1 MLRLAILYLE
11 FEFSANSNI
20 TTCRFSVWVLL
31 VAILFI
37 PNLCSM
43 IPQINLIDSCHSNL
57 SSLLLRA
64 PKYGGLSLRF
74 RKTRVIEYRCLW
86 TKAVMYYLFDTTLT
100 IMWVGTTKYNIVCI
114 SCTTKMMNF
123 VLNFSQF

>member
-1 MLRLAILYLE
+1 MRAYSGMLRLATLYLE

-64 PKYGGLSLRF
+64 PKYGGVSLRF

-86 TKAVMYYLFDTTLT
+86 TKAVIYYLFDTTLT
-100 IMWVGTTKYNIVCI
+100 NVGGHYEI
-114 SCTTKMMNF
+114 
-123 VLNFSQF
+123 

>member
-1 MLRLAILYLE
+1 MLRLATLYLE

-20 TTCRFSVWVLL
+20 TTCRFSVRVLL

-64 PKYGGLSLRF
+64 PKYWGVSLRF

-86 TKAVMYYLFDTTLT
+86 TKAVIFYLFDTTLT
-100 IMWVGTTKYNIVCI
+100 NVGGHYEI
-114 SCTTKMMNF
+114 
-123 VLNFSQF
+123 

>member
-1 MLRLAILYLE
+1 MKFLFLLNSVIVMTFCTHGKKTIATAVTLAKMLNRYRMTLRDDTQVYMLRLATLYLE

-20 TTCRFSVWVLL
+20 TKCRFSVWVLL

-57 SSLLLRA
+57 SR
-64 PKYGGLSLRF
+64 
-74 RKTRVIEYRCLW
+74 
-86 TKAVMYYLFDTTLT
+86 
-100 IMWVGTTKYNIVCI
+100 
-114 SCTTKMMNF
+114 
-123 VLNFSQF
+123 

>member
-1 MLRLAILYLE
+1 MLRLATLYLE

-20 TTCRFSVWVLL
+20 TKCLFSVWVLL

-57 SSLLLRA
+57 SRLLHRT
-64 PKYGGLSLRF
+64 PKFGGVSLRF
-74 RKTRVIEYRCLW
+74 RKTRVILYRCLCID
-86 TKAVMYYLFDTTLT
+86 KNSYILF
-100 IMWVGTTKYNIVCI
+100 I
-114 SCTTKMMNF
+114 
-123 VLNFSQF
+123 

>member
-1 MLRLAILYLE
+1 MLRLATLYLE
-11 FEFSANSNI
+11 FEFSANTNI

-43 IPQINLIDSCHSNL
+43 IPQINIIDSCHSNL

-64 PKYGGLSLRF
+64 PKYGGVSLRF

-86 TKAVMYYLFDTTLT
+86 TKAVIYYFFDTTLT
-100 IMWVGTTKYNIVCI
+100 NVGGHYEI
-114 SCTTKMMNF
+114 
-123 VLNFSQF
+123 

>member
-1 MLRLAILYLE
+1 MHSASHSAIFFINATPLGYVDCGPGGPLTLCLLQRSIYDSGMLRLATLYLE

-31 VAILFI
+31 EAILFI

-43 IPQINLIDSCHSNL
+43 IPQINSIDSCHSNL
-57 SSLLLRA
+57 SSLMNHA

-74 RKTRVIEYRCLW
+74 RKTRVI
-86 TKAVMYYLFDTTLT
+86 
-100 IMWVGTTKYNIVCI
+100 
-114 SCTTKMMNF
+114 
-123 VLNFSQF
+123 

>member
-1 MLRLAILYLE
+1 MTTHFDTRLSGMLRLAILYLE

-64 PKYGGLSLRF
+64 PKYGGVSLRF

-86 TKAVMYYLFDTTLT
+86 TKTVIYCLFDTTLT
-100 IMWVGTTKYNIVCI
+100 NVGGHYEI
-114 SCTTKMMNF
+114 
-123 VLNFSQF
+123 